1 MQSRKPYY
9 RFPALCR
16 FEYRH
21 NGNTALLLFF
31 QQGFPF
37 VQHFVEMP
45 LEQGEGSGSG
55 NKIGNRFGQKYRKY
69 FICEK
74 VRQNV
79 NEGDQQNDFPEQGQ
93 EKGNFCL
100 ADGDEGLLAGQ
111 LDSHHETGGEINP

>member
-37 VQHFVEMP
+37 VQHFV
-45 LEQGEGSGSG
+45 
-55 NKIGNRFGQKYRKY
+55 
-69 FICEK
+69 EK